1 MNVKI
6 GYILVLGM
14 LLGMVSC
21 ETKPG
26 SKGVLGINDMK
37 LVMYDIVLVDEYV
50 YNNIKR
56 DSTNSYNDTLNK
68 MYQQVFKL
76 HNIEQE
82 TFFTSYEFYN
92 THPTYYNTLMDSLQ
106 NYSNRKREVHYQ
118 ENENLPQA
126 LADTVPIV
134 TDTLIDKA
142 VGDTSIILVADS
154 IPVTKK
160 TDSQNTG
167 IQERFKEMKNKK
179 KLIKSDIKLH

>member
-1 MNVKI
+1 MDVKI

-14 LLGMVSC
+14 LLGLAAC

-26 SKGVLGINDMK
+26 SKGILGINDMK

-50 YNNIKR
+50 YNNVKR
-56 DSTNSYNDTLNK
+56 DSTNAYNDTLNRK
-68 MYQQVFKL
+68 YQQVFKL
-76 HNIEQE
+76 HNIDQE

-92 THPTYYNTLMDSLQ
+92 THPEYYNTLMDSLQ

-126 LADTVPIV
+126 VTDTVPV
-134 TDTLIDKA
+134 VADTLLDKSI
-142 VGDTSIILVADS
+142 GDTSMVLKADS

-160 TDSQNTG
+160 ADSQDTR

-179 KLIKSDIKLH
+179 ELMKSDIKLH